1 MGDMGIFKRLKLI
14 IPDMYDINF
23 NKRVEVV
30 GAVKNRKL
38 PKKFIDEIYLFI
50 DYVMNYGVVGDVTI
64 EYIKDKKITVRELC
78 STIYKRENED
88 EYLSVKNKISYDQR
102 KIESTFGRR
111 ALEDMLD
118 GKAEA
123 IRYIDL
129 IESEKSKIILKGSVD
144 DRLLL
149 TIRKDIIRD
158 RYDGDFVSDYIE
170 VLSGYSRVRKEQI
183 EKKLY
188 EDKNFCG
195 YYNYIVSDIGDKSA
209 EAKDDLE
216 RLNKVLNGEAS
227 SRLVDS
233 DSKASDENTIESI
246 AVNGSLDKAIKELG
260 SRVCTIEENKVYRRK
275 DRDKHIESIVKSGKV
290 EVKRYNGKFAGVN
303 NKIVVTTIEIDADK
317 SVEELNIGRLIDVE
331 LEEIKDFNI
340 QRVIGEAKRI
350 SLVEN
355 IDYDKMA
362 VCALGT
368 NLKVSDIEQVYKS
381 IASEDKKCT
390 VEANARFMRIHSKY
404 GVGIV
409 TNSNEDR
416 NLRLIE

>member
-14 IPDMYDINF
+14 IPDMYDSNF

-38 PKKFIDEIYLFI
+38 SKKFIDEIYLFI

-78 STIYKRENED
+78 SAIYKRENED

-102 KIESTFGRR
+102 KLESTFGRR
-111 ALEDMLD
+111 VLEDMLD

-149 TIRKDIIRD
+149 TIRKDVIRD
-158 RYDGDFVSDYIE
+158 SYDGDFVSDYIE

-188 EDKNFCG
+188 EDKDFCG
-195 YYNYIVSDIGDKSA
+195 YYNYIVSDIGDKSK
-209 EAKDDLE
+209 EAKDDIE

-233 DSKASDENTIESI
+233 NSKASDENTIESI
-246 AVNGSLDKAIKELG
+246 AVNDSIGKAIDELG

-303 NKIVVTTIEIDADK
+303 NKIVVTTIEIDGDK
-317 SVEELNIGRLIDVE
+317 SVKELNIGRLIDVE
-331 LEEIKDFNI
+331 LEEIKGFNI

-350 SLVEN
+350 SIAES
-355 IDYDKMA
+355 IDYEKMA
-362 VCALGT
+362 VCVLGT
-368 NLKVSDIEQVYKS
+368 NLRVSDIEQVYKS

-390 VEANARFMRIHSKY
+390 VEANARFMRIRSKY
-404 GVGIV
+404 GIGIV

>member
-14 IPDMYDINF
+14 IPDMYDSNL
-23 NKRVEVV
+23 NKRVEVI

-50 DYVMNYGVVGDVTI
+50 DFVMNYGVVAEVTI

-78 STIYKRENED
+78 STIFKRENED

-111 ALEDMLD
+111 VLEDMLD
-118 GKAEA
+118 GRAEA
-123 IRYIDL
+123 LRYIDL

-149 TIRKDIIRD
+149 TIRKDVIRD
-158 RYDGDFVSDYIE
+158 SYDGDFVSDYFD
-170 VLSGYSRVRKEQI
+170 VLSGYSRVRKENT
-183 EKKLY
+183 EKELY
-188 EDKNFCG
+188 EDKDFCG
-195 YYNYIVSDIGDKSA
+195 YYNYIVSDIGDKSE
-209 EAKDDLE
+209 EAKADLE
-216 RLNKVLNGEAS
+216 RLNKVLNGEAD

-233 DSKASDENTIESI
+233 ESKTSDENTIESI
-246 AVNGSLDKAIKELG
+246 AVNDSLGMAISELG

-275 DRDKHIESIVKSGKV
+275 DRAKHIESLVRSGKV
-290 EVKRYNGKFAGVN
+290 DVKRYNGKFAGVN
-303 NKIVVTTIEIDADK
+303 NKIVITTIEIDEDK
-317 SVEELNIGRLIDVE
+317 SIEELNIGRLIDIE
-331 LEEIKDFNI
+331 LEQINGINI
-340 QRVIGEAKRI
+340 QRIIGEAKRV

-355 IDYDKMA
+355 IEYEKMA
-362 VCALGT
+362 VSILGT
-368 NLKVSDIEQVYKS
+368 NIRISDIEQVYKS
-381 IASEDKKCT
+381 IASEDKRYT
-390 VEANARFMRIHSKY
+390 VEANARFIRIHSKY